1 MHNKAPQTIKLEPGV
16 ELQHLENNRE
26 MIYIAETDSA
36 LMFDIDSFMA
46 PPSSSNPMLDGQKSS
61 WLTLPQFI

>member
-26 MIYIAETDSA
+26 MIYIAETDST